1 MVNAQIQAGENV
13 LITGIGGGV
22 ALLAAQLCL
31 AKGANV
37 FVTSG
42 SEEKI
47 ARAVE
52 LGVKGGV
59 IYKSSGLYSSE
70 SDEWDRWTLMHGMQR
85 SGRSSWATF

>member
-31 AKGANV
+31 AKGASV

-59 IYKSSGLYSSE
+59 VYKSSGLYSSE

-85 SGRSSWATF
+85 SGRSSWVTF